1 MKKFIFKILIFL
13 ACFNTLEVIAATN
26 TERNISNL
34 FNIDGSPKKGSI
46 NGIEF
51 ISGKEGSLLIL
62 ALFDSESISSK
73 AGDNYWYL
81 TCNSHKDE
89 YNMNSVVCGAQREEF
104 TILLTS
110 VGYAIQ
116 MENKPRGGGRYAV
129 AFDKEPSF
137 ETTYRIIGRTEVKE
151 FLAKMIVSKK
161 MQYAFKNEKN
171 KYVSKEMS
179 IPNTGLVISLLKDI
193 REYY

>member
-1 MKKFIFKILIFL
+1 MKKLICKILVFL

-26 TERNISNL
+26 IEKDISNL
-34 FNIDGSPKKGSI
+34 FNGDGSPKEGSI
-46 NGIEF
+46 NGIKF
-51 ISGKEGSLLIL
+51 LSSKDDGIL
-62 ALFDSESISSK
+62 TLVLFDEESIANK
-73 AGDNYWYL
+73 TDHNYWYL
-81 TCNSHKDE
+81 TCNSNKNQ
-89 YNMNSVVCGAQREEF
+89 YNMNSVICGARREEF
-104 TILLTS
+104 TILLGS
-110 VGYAIQ
+110 LGYLIQ
-116 MENKPRGGGRYAV
+116 MEDKPRGGGRYVV

-137 ETTYRIIGRTEVKE
+137 ETTYRIIDRVGVKE

-171 KYVSKEMS
+171 KYISKEIS